1 MVLSNAAV
9 PELCEGV
16 SAKLLKMPINVICL
30 TFHPVGLGQRIFNL
44 MLVRKGQL
52 IVAWLSDNQRCWRT
66 APDENEHY
74 EFIIMIPMNINE
86 LARELAVKTSF

>member
-16 SAKLLKMPINVICL
+16 GAKLLEMPINVICL
-30 TFHPVGLGQRIFNL
+30 TFRPVGLGQRISNL
-44 MLVRKGQL
+44 MLVRKSQL
-52 IVAWLSDNQRCWRT
+52 IVAWLSGNQRCWRT
-66 APDENEHY
+66 APDEDEHY